1 MNSVLQCLSNT
12 KPLLEYFLRDDF
24 TFDKNTTTSSMKGQL
39 VTGMFRNHPLPLSSK
54 IGERF
59 RNIKDNNSIF
69 KIDNQCGFGPQEI
82 IFKKSVN
89 M

>member
-54 IGERF
+54 IGERL
-59 RNIKDNNSIF
+59 RNMKDNNSIL
-69 KIDNQCGFGPQEI
+69 KLIINVGLGPRNN
-82 IFKKSVN
+82 F
-89 M
+89 

>member
-39 VTGMFRNHPLPLSSK
+39 VTGMFRDHLVPLSSK

-59 RNIKDNNSIF
+59 RNIKDNNSIL
-69 KIDNQCGFGPQEI
+69 KLIINVGLGP
-82 IFKKSVN
+82 KK
-89 M
+89 